1 MVDLYIHKS
10 YIFNFCAGFIQK
22 GVIMKNAICLACAML
37 LIIIGN
43 TTGDCAQD
51 DNGLRLIDAV
61 LEGNRQVVEKSLKDG
76 VPVDAENEQG
86 ETALIWACFKG
97 DETSVRLLLSKGA
110 NPTTV
115 AKSGMTPIIA
125 AVSFGHTEIVK
136 TLLSRLN
143 LDAITVEQILTGHTV
158 ATEKGYVET
167 ATLLQ
172 KHLESKTSANRDAKS
187 VDNSLDALVVQAC
200 SVGDIKAAKRL
211 LEEGAKIDGDGT
223 QEGITPL
230 FVAVA
235 GGHQEVA
242 NLLLEKG
249 ADVNV
254 GVKENWTPFIACCHY
269 GRSDLAEKLIEKGAD
284 VDARTEDGW
293 SGL

>member
-1 MVDLYIHKS
+1 
-10 YIFNFCAGFIQK
+10 
-22 GVIMKNAICLACAML
+22 MKNAICLACAML